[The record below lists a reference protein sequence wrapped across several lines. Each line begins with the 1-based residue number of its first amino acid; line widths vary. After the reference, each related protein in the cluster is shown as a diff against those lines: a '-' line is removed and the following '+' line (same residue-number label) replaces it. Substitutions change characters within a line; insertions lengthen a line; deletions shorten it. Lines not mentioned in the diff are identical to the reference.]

1 MNLTERTLEYLQKRR
16 NKILEGGINS
26 VPSPFKRF
34 SNDFIGVE
42 QGKYYVCTAGTKGGK
57 TQLASYLFI
66 YNPLLYAYQHPEQM
80 RIKIFY
86 YPLEETPEDI
96 MKRFMSHLLYR
107 FSNRKIRISTT
118 DLQSSRNEYP
128 IEQSVLDTLKKD
140 DYMKILNF
148 FEEHVI
154 FSTSRN
160 PTGVYNEVRR
170 YMEENG
176 QVYTRKQKV
185 KDDFGNTK
193 EVDAFDYYVPNDP
206 NEYVIVFTDHASLI
220 QAERGMTLKQSV
232 DKLSEYFVILR
243 NRYNVSPV
251 LVQQQAFESESLDA
265 YKEKRLRP
273 TAQTLADS
281 KYSSRDANILLGIFS
296 PFRFELKEY
305 LGYDI
310 TVFRD
315 NIRFLEVV

>member
-1 MNLTERTLEYLQKRR
+1 
-16 NKILEGGINS
+16 
-26 VPSPFKRF
+26 
-34 SNDFIGVE
+34 
-42 QGKYYVCTAGTKGGK
+42 
-57 TQLASYLFI
+57 
-66 YNPLLYAYQHPEQM
+66 
-80 RIKIFY
+80 
-86 YPLEETPEDI
+86 
-96 MKRFMSHLLYR
+96 
-107 FSNRKIRISTT
+107 
-118 DLQSSRNEYP
+118 
-128 IEQSVLDTLKKD
+128 
-140 DYMKILNF
+140 MKILNF

-265 YKEKRLRP
+265 YKEKRLRFLRSQYP
-273 TAQTLADS
+273 LIYFLT
-281 KYSSRDANILLGIFS
+281 KYI
-296 PFRFELKEY
+296 
-305 LGYDI
+305 
-310 TVFRD
+310 
-315 NIRFLEVV
+315 